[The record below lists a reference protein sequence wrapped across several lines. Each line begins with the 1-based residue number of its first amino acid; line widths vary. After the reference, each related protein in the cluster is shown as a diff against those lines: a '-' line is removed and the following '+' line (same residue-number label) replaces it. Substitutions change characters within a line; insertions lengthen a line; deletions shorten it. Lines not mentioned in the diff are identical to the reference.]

1 MTGVDDVAESAAQV
15 GGGEVGAE
23 EARAQEVSLRE
34 DGAAQVGLGEIGFAR
49 AAVDGG
55 EARQLSA
62 GEHAVVEDA
71 VHEAE
76 IVELLKGG
84 YLGTVT
90 YGFRRGGNWIE
101 PTLRYTARDL
111 AGTSANDD
119 DPGRIRPGVDV
130 SNSSFYSYL
139 TYSLSWDS
147 LCKSEKDAVKSRLPF
162 IRSGVQEPGV
172 NGYLIDDR
180 TYSSGGRALNRS
192 SVRSY

>member
-1 MTGVDDVAESAAQV
+1 MSDSYTFSETVTFTITHAKHMAAKVATDLKRFQRFYDKPSDVNIANY
-15 GGGEVGAE
+15 EV
-23 EARAQEVSLRE
+23 
-34 DGAAQVGLGEIGFAR
+34 
-49 AAVDGG
+49 
-55 EARQLSA
+55 
-62 GEHAVVEDA
+62 
-71 VHEAE
+71 E

-119 DPGRIRPGVDV
+119 DPGRIRPGVDII
-130 SNSSFYSYL
+130 NSSFYSYL